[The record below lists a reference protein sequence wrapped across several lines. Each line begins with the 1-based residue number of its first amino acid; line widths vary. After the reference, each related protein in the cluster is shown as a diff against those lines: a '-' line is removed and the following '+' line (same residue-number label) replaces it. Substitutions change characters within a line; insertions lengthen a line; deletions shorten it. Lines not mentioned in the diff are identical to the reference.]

1 MRLTTYSNSS
11 SFLTTNAGGRYIK
24 RDGGPR
30 WPFPDA
36 LCRMQM
42 GHWASALLVIP
53 FFLFKR
59 KCVLEYRL
67 LCGYGASSYILLR
80 DVGVV
85 TMRGISSALWLRRIV
100 CSVAAAHR
108 LLCGCGASFA
118 LWLRRIVLRLGCAA
132 ARCRHRRDER
142 GIRDIGIVAM
152 REVSEISASSR

>member
-67 LCGYGASSYILLR
+67 ICGYGASSCVLCARLR
-80 DVGVV
+80 GV
-85 TMRGISSALWLRRIV
+85 
-100 CSVAAAHR
+100 
-108 LLCGCGASFA
+108 
-118 LWLRRIVLRLGCAA
+118 
-132 ARCRHRRDER
+132 
-142 GIRDIGIVAM
+142 GIVAM